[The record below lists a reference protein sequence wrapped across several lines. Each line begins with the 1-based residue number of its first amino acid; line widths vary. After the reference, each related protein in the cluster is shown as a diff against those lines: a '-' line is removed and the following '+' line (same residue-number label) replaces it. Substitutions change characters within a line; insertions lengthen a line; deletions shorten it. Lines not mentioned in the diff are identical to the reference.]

1 MMKKVID
8 YLLSNDLAE
17 IPKRGRKELKSI
29 IIDNRKFRYN
39 KDKPIS
45 NVLTKKL
52 LSVKNTN
59 EYRNYAMKKATDQL
73 ITKHAIKNKFRLRD
87 IQSAFRRYANSI
99 VLENKHFQGERGL
112 EMIAHQKQR
121 LSEFLSNNR
130 NMKLNIRTEGLFEK
144 PEYDDGGN
152 ELGSQELVYAL
163 PSTYHPIHN
172 EYELTQ
178 ALEDSVIQIR
188 LQIQNLEGSTSNLRF
203 RKILSI
209 TIHYDKFD
217 PTRAGSFI
225 ELPEWIK
232 SKKACINIKN
242 KDQKCFKYCIQ
253 SVVYD
258 KISKHHPEEMF
269 HYNKLNDDILNWDG
283 VKFPTCN
290 RDIDRFEENNNLI
303 SINVFETDDCLN
315 DNNIIIHRGTKN
327 RNAKYEIDLLKVY
340 DKGNNYHYVLVKN
353 KSRLLN
359 CQSNKNIN
367 KKHYCHH
374 CLNPFSSEKAYK
386 NHLEKGCMAS
396 EGQQT
401 KMPDKDTYIEFQK
414 HNTKL
419 PCPFVIYGD
428 FECLTTS
435 SNNGIKGTYQEH
447 KPCGYMLN
455 VVRRI
460 DNTCQPYLYRGEDC
474 MKKFVEQLTE
484 IKKDIFEKMNVNRP
498 MDELTYEQKTEFRNA
513 THCSICNKKFQP
525 DDTKVQDHCHFTGK
539 YRGAAHVKC
548 NLDYSFRYFKIPIF
562 FHNLKNYDA
571 HLIIAKANELNIELN
586 QNKRIDVIAQNS
598 EKFITFSFGAC
609 QFKDSFAFLTAS
621 LDKLV
626 RLNKYEGNEKIKDW
640 ETRFRYTST
649 NPYIKSKTDLN
660 LLTEKGVYPYDY
672 MNSWNKF
679 DETKLPK
686 KVNYMKKT

>member
-1 MMKKVID
+1 
-8 YLLSNDLAE
+8 
-17 IPKRGRKELKSI
+17 
-29 IIDNRKFRYN
+29 
-39 KDKPIS
+39 
-45 NVLTKKL
+45 
-52 LSVKNTN
+52 
-59 EYRNYAMKKATDQL
+59 
-73 ITKHAIKNKFRLRD
+73 
-87 IQSAFRRYANSI
+87 
-99 VLENKHFQGERGL
+99 
-112 EMIAHQKQR
+112 
-121 LSEFLSNNR
+121 
-130 NMKLNIRTEGLFEK
+130 
-144 PEYDDGGN
+144 
-152 ELGSQELVYAL
+152 
-163 PSTYHPIHN
+163 
-172 EYELTQ
+172 
-178 ALEDSVIQIR
+178 
-188 LQIQNLEGSTSNLRF
+188 
-203 RKILSI
+203 
-209 TIHYDKFD
+209 
-217 PTRAGSFI
+217 
-225 ELPEWIK
+225 
-232 SKKACINIKN
+232 
-242 KDQKCFKYCIQ
+242 
-253 SVVYD
+253 
-258 KISKHHPEEMF
+258 MF

-315 DNNIIIHRGTKN
+315 DNKIIIHRGTKN

-455 VVRRI
+455 GVSRI
-460 DNTCQPYLYRGEDC
+460 DNTRQPYLYRGEDC

-598 EKFITFSFGAC
+598 EKFITFSCGAC

-626 RLNKYEGNEKIKDW
+626 RLNKYEGNEKIKNW

-672 MNSWNKF
+672 DILGLHILAPSKFSCTQAPSCLNSLRVSFKALWTVSSDSLVVLVNVCNILCHHLVLRDFLQSFSFAVAFKF
-679 DETKLPK
+679 RRSLDACISFHLYSLTLHFCCGDTRVRAPLSEPTASATSRDWVTTTTCPYLKAARARLINIFPSSPSSLSK
-686 KVNYMKKT
+686 MLSRTNCKRTPASDKI